1 MMIKSKKKF
10 NGDYFTDLAIS
21 LSNDI
26 VGVSTEINDTRR
38 IPDILLNN
46 MIRSGF
52 FRLLMP
58 NKLGGHEINFIDYLE
73 VINIISMTDAS
84 VAWCLNQNNVL
95 ATLAAFMPEK
105 LALEIWADSNTIL
118 SNGPPV
124 DASAQIFEKGY
135 ILNGRWNFSSGFPH
149 ATWLVALAPVIDPL
163 NISNDSK
170 EMRNLFLR
178 KKDIE
183 IIDVWDVNGLRGT
196 GSFSFVANDVY
207 VDQDKTF
214 IDGET
219 SIQSGSLYLI
229 PKPLLFASGFA
240 TVALGVARSSLDY
253 AIKLS
258 NEKKPQAQKML
269 RDQQSVQREIG
280 EIEAIYRSAKAYLNN
295 TVSVLWDS
303 ALSTKNIPE
312 SNRVNLRLAA
322 TDAIRKSVNVVDRTY
337 SLIGSNA
344 IFNSNPIQKK
354 FEDIHAI
361 SQQVQGRMEHY
372 DSVGRYFLGMEH
384 KGLL

>member
-1 MMIKSKKKF
+1 MMIKSKNNN

-26 VGVSTEINDTRR
+26 VEVSTEINDTRR
-38 IPDILLNN
+38 IPDVLLNN
-46 MIRSGF
+46 MTRSGF

-58 NKLGGHEINFIDYLE
+58 NKLGGHEIGFIDYLE
-73 VINIISMTDAS
+73 VISIISMTDAS

-105 LALEIWADSNTIL
+105 LALEIWEDPNTIL

-124 DASAQIFEKGY
+124 DASAQIFKKGY
-135 ILNGRWNFSSGFPH
+135 ILNGRWDFSSGFPH
-149 ATWLVALAPVIDPL
+149 STWLVALAPVIDPL
-163 NISNDSK
+163 NISNDNK

-183 IIDVWDVNGLRGT
+183 VIDVWDVNGLRGT
-196 GSFSFVANDVY
+196 GSFSFVANELY
-207 VDQDKTF
+207 VDQAKTF
-214 IDGET
+214 IDGEPP
-219 SIQSGSLYLI
+219 IQSGSLYLI

-258 NEKKPQAQKML
+258 NEKKPHAQKML
-269 RDQQSVQREIG
+269 RDQQVVQREIG

-303 ALSTKNIPE
+303 ALTTKNIPE
-312 SNRVNLRLAA
+312 CNRVNLRLAA
-322 TDAIRKSVNVVDRTY
+322 TDAIRKSINVVDRTY

-372 DSVGRYFLGMEH
+372 DSAGRYFLGMEH